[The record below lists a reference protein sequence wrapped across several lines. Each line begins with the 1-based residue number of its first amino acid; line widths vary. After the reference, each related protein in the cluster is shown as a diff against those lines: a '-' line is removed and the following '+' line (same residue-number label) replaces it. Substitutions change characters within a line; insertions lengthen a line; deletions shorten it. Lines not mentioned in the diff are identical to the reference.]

1 MTPVPARCFAPR
13 RLIAS
18 FTVLAGLAAP
28 LTARA
33 ESGAL
38 SVPTLTADPLSRV
51 VGLPPAA
58 GSAAPREDLAILLWL
73 QQART
78 PEIVSGSWALLERN
92 PTAFSRALGV
102 DMVRTTPLLNAALKA
117 FLKPVDG
124 IKDQIKDRV
133 NRPRPFVSH
142 PQIIPCLP
150 LESSASFPSGHSTWY
165 RAASELLADLLPER
179 RSRLLELGRHG
190 GNSRVLCGMHYPSDV
205 EAGQRLGAAAAN
217 QLIQSSQWRAFKADP
232 AVQAELDQVRKAPAS
247 ALPVLVH

>member
-1 MTPVPARCFAPR
+1 MTPPPARCFAPR

-58 GSAAPREDLAILLWL
+58 GSAAAREDLAILLWL

-102 DMVRTTPLLNAALKA
+102 DMVRTTPFLNAALKA

-124 IKDQIKDRV
+124 IKGT
-133 NRPRPFVSH
+133 
-142 PQIIPCLP
+142 
-150 LESSASFPSGHSTWY
+150 SG
-165 RAASELLADLLPER
+165 
-179 RSRLLELGRHG
+179 
-190 GNSRVLCGMHYPSDV
+190 
-205 EAGQRLGAAAAN
+205 
-217 QLIQSSQWRAFKADP
+217 
-232 AVQAELDQVRKAPAS
+232 
-247 ALPVLVH
+247 

>member
-1 MTPVPARCFAPR
+1 MAAIKALALSALVFTPVAVRADPSPAEGVSLDP
-13 RLIAS
+13 
-18 FTVLAGLAAP
+18 AP
-28 LTARA
+28 L
-33 ESGAL
+33 E
-38 SVPTLTADPLSRV
+38 RV
-51 VGLPPAA
+51 VGTPPAA
-58 GSAAPREDLAILLWL
+58 RSAEAGQDLAVLLWL

-78 PEIVSGSWALLERN
+78 PEIVSSSWTLLERN

-102 DMVRTTPLLNAALKA
+102 DMGRTTPRLNAALKA

-150 LESSASFPSGHSTWY
+150 LETTASFPSGHSTWF

-205 EAGQRLGAAAAN
+205 EAGQRLGVAAAN
-217 QLIQSSQWRAFKADP
+217 QLIQSPQWRAFKADP